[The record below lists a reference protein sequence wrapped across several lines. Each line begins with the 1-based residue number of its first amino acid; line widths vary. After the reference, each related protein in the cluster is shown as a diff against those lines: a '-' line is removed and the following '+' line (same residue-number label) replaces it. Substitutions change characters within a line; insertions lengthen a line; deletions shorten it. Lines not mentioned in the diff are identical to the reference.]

1 MNDAHY
7 HLVFN
12 HLPIIIPFVGL
23 VIMIVGLILRSEVI
37 KRTSYAVFILGA
49 ISTIPAFLSGEGAEE
64 IVEELEGIGHNI
76 IHDHEEIAEK
86 FAMLSYAL
94 GIVSV
99 IGLWS
104 NYKKKTFSNIVS
116 YITIALCL
124 VALFLA
130 KQTGTSGGE
139 IRHTEIRS
147 DFVITNENDSEGE
160 HED

>member
-23 VIMIVGLILRSEVI
+23 VIMIGGLILRSDVI

-49 ISTIPAFLSGEGAEE
+49 LTTIPAFLSGEGAEE
-64 IVEELEGIGHNI
+64 IVEEIEGIGHNI

-86 FAMLSYAL
+86 FAMVSYAL
-94 GIVSV
+94 GIISI

-104 NYKKKTFSNIVS
+104 NYRKKSFSNIVS
-116 YITIALCL
+116 YITIVISL

-147 DFVITNENDSEGE
+147 DYVITNENHSEGE